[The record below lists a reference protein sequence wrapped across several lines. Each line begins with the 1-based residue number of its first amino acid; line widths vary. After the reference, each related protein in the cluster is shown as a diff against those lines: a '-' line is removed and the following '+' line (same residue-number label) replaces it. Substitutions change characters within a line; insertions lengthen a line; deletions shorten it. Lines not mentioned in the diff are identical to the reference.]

1 MRALVTGGA
10 GFIGSSLAT
19 RLADEGNQVI
29 IADSLSPYYDP
40 AQKRANLAPLRGR
53 PGVSV
58 VEADLVHGD
67 LDPLHDD
74 VDVVFHQ
81 AAQPGVRRSWDDFG
95 GYAAAN
101 ITVTQRL
108 L

>member
-10 GFIGSSLAT
+10 GFIGICRRR
-19 RLADEGNQVI
+19 RLADEGNPVI
-29 IADSLSPYYDP
+29 IADCLSPYYDP

-58 VEADLVHGD
+58 VEVDLVHGD
-67 LDPLHDD
+67 LDPLLDG

-81 AAQPGVRRSWDDFG
+81 AAERECGDPGTTSAPTRRPTS
-95 GYAAAN
+95 
-101 ITVTQRL
+101 R
-108 L
+108 